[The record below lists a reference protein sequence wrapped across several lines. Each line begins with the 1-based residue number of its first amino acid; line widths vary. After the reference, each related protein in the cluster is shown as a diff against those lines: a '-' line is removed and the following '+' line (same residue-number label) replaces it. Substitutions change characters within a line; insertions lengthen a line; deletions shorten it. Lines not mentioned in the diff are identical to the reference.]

1 MRREPLSLIGLLAL
15 QVVAVVLYTPAFFQR
30 APQSVVLPPACLI
43 FFALA
48 LVGMNTG
55 ILTPT
60 AGRSSLVFVQGV
72 NITMRSMMLFANLRG
87 PNGEWDGLLILAT
100 LVSIAASWF
109 TITQMEKRPPRFL
122 LLRQRSAG

>member
-1 MRREPLSLIGLLAL
+1 
-15 QVVAVVLYTPAFFQR
+15 
-30 APQSVVLPPACLI
+30 
-43 FFALA
+43 
-48 LVGMNTG
+48 MNTG